1 MDIVAND
8 DTRKQ
13 RTDAAVQANEWLG
26 KAATATFGKGAESTG
41 SSVEE
46 AGKRLKVTAE
56 TNRGGIAGW

>member
-1 MDIVAND
+1 MDIVAKD

-13 RTDAAVQANEWLG
+13 RTDTAVQANEWLG
-26 KAATATFGKGAESTG
+26 KAATSAFGKGTEITG

-46 AGKRLKVTAE
+46 VGKRLKVTAE